1 MFNLMPRTIEARHIE
16 WHETCKCKC
25 GLDGSVC
32 DNKQA
37 RMKINAGVNVKN

>member
-1 MFNLMPRTIEARHIE
+1 MSRNNETKHIE

-32 DNKQA
+32 NNKQNWN
-37 RMKINAGVNVKN
+37 RSPLKHTCS